1 MSTTPVDHAS
11 EGKRYLEK
19 GLELVKNG
27 DIYNAI
33 EAFFH
38 AAVEFEKAQDFRQIS
53 ALWIAVGKLLEQ
65 RDNIQPI
72 SENWPLDYHIIESDE
87 WDKQID
93 LLHKQAW
100 VYYWAAEHRE
110 RVGDLYRA
118 YPLFLESA
126 KKTER
131 TTEGKKHPRWPAD
144 VYYRAILNYIRAYGT
159 VDNKEIREAIKK
171 MDAHYRKIEKPR
183 ACRLLA
189 VSYRLLKS
197 NLIEAGNLTE
207 AEQFKREERSALMQY
222 YLQSRCYFRA
232 IEEWL
237 SGSGFMYFIGGLFL
251 MVLFVFPC
259 IYYQWE
265 LVIPIQGSFTYSDAI
280 LYSIESA
287 LGIGHNGFYSVG
299 GGKLLNIVE
308 AALSWLGLGVFIWW
322 LTRRLEQK

>member
-11 EGKRYLEK
+11 EGKKYLEE

-27 DIYNAI
+27 DIDNAI

-72 SENWPLDYHIIESDE
+72 RENWPLDYHIIESDE
-87 WDKQID
+87 WDEQRD
-93 LLHKQAW
+93 PLHKLAW

-110 RVGDLYRA
+110 HAGDLYRA

-126 KKTER
+126 KKTEL
-131 TTEGKKHPRWPAD
+131 TTEGKEHPRWPAD
-144 VYYRAILNYIRAYGT
+144 VYYRAIRNYIRAYGT
-159 VDNKEIREAIKK
+159 VDNKEIREAIKN
-171 MDAHYRKIEKPR
+171 MEVHYKEIKEKTQSY
-183 ACRLLA
+183 RLLA
-189 VSYRLLKS
+189 ISYRLLKS

-207 AEQFKREERSALMQY
+207 AEQFKRKERSALMHY
-222 YLQSRCYFRA
+222 YLHSRSYFRA
-232 IEEWL
+232 VAEWL

-259 IYYQWE
+259 IYYRWE

-322 LTRRLEQK
+322 LTRRLE